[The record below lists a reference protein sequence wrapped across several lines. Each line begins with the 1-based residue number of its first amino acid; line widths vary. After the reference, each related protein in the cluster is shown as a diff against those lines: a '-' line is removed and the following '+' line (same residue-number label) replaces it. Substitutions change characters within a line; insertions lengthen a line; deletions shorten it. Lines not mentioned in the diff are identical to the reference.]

1 MLGSGLPRTST
12 LVLSL
17 LRIHGLPDH
26 GLLGSLLNHPG
37 LHYHGV

>member
-17 LRIHGLPDH
+17 LRIHGL
-26 GLLGSLLNHPG
+26 LGSLLNHPG